1 MEPMRVVH
9 IFIAPRKGQPMAA
22 REVADAI
29 AGRGLEGDRYAE
41 APHGGGEETQVTLIE
56 LEHIEAFNR
65 HTGLALRPDGPR
77 RNIVTQG
84 VRLNDLV
91 GRRFVVGE
99 ALLEGA
105 ELCEPC
111 GLFARRT
118 FPQVRKAFAG
128 KGGLR
133 ARVLRTGLIRVGDP
147 VVP

>member
-1 MEPMRVVH
+1 MRVVH
-9 IFIAPRKGQPMAA
+9 IFIAPRKGLPMAA
-22 REVADAI
+22 REQVEAVA
-29 AGRGLEGDRYAE
+29 GQGLEGDRYAE
-41 APHGGGEETQVTLIE
+41 MRERGGAEETQVTLIE
-56 LEHIEAFNR
+56 LEHVESFNA

-91 GRRFVVGE
+91 GRRFTVGE

-118 FPQVRKAFAG
+118 FPQEKKAFAG

-147 VVP
+147 VAIP